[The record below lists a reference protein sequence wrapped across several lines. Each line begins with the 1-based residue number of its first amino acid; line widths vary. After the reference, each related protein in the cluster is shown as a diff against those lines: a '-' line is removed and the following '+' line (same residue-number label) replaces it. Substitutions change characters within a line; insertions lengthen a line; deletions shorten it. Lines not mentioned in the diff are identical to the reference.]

1 MFVPVVSWHVVRAHV
16 HQQQHCAMLLSGEQ
30 TSVHSLGYVFF
41 WANEHQ
47 MSVEKVAEGC
57 GTVDRNK

>member
-1 MFVPVVSWHVVRAHV
+1 MFVPVVWWHVVRAHV

-41 WANEHQ
+41 WANEHLVRGNV
-47 MSVEKVAEGC
+47 SGKSC
-57 GTVDRNK
+57 

>member
-47 MSVEKVAEGC
+47 MSVEKVAE
-57 GTVDRNK
+57 